1 MAANTMD
8 YKVVVTK
15 EQLLRLWKKFL
26 ASPKV
31 KKTYLGNPS
40 DRINGHVYRLQHKEV
55 ARVLMDVHVTP
66 REVYTITLQR
76 NRAKD
81 TFFLTK
87 VECDK
92 LVALWDERPGELEMT
107 VKEVESLL

>member
-1 MAANTMD
+1 MD

-31 KKTYLGNPS
+31 RKSYLGNPS
-40 DRINGHVYRLQHKEV
+40 EQKVGRIYRLQHKD
-55 ARVLMDVHVTP
+55 AIRVLMDVHVTP

-92 LVALWDERPGELEMT
+92 LVALWSERPGELEMT
-107 VKEVESLL
+107 LKEVEALL